1 MKVLDEDGL
10 GCLSLKVRICFPAG
24 QVSAVGFAC
33 QVLCRMKNKQ
43 VSHPDKP
50 FLLKEMSAEPAAVS
64 SFGFLQNFCHWMAET
79 PIKFYTN
86 ISIVAHIKE

>member
-10 GCLSLKVRICFPAG
+10 GCLSLKVRISFPAG
-24 QVSAVGFAC
+24 QVPAVGCAC

-50 FLLKEMSAEPAAVS
+50 FLLKCLPSQLLFLLLVS
-64 SFGFLQNFCHWMAET
+64 YRIFATE
-79 PIKFYTN
+79 
-86 ISIVAHIKE
+86 